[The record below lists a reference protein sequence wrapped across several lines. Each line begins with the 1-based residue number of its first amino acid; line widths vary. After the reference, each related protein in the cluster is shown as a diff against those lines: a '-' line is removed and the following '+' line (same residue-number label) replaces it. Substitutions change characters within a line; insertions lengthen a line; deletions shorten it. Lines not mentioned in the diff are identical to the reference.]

1 MISEPFETHIKDNF
15 DHDGHLAMFLLT
27 SARYLGV
34 THNQDLRREASD
46 IQNKEA

>member
-1 MISEPFETHIKDNF
+1 MINEPFEAYIKDNF
-15 DHDGHLAMFLLT
+15 DHDGHLAVFLLT

-34 THNQDLRREASD
+34 THEHGVRREASD